1 MDKEALKKDV
11 ETIVKTIFSEKEDT
25 DKKRLTEEALKDSA
39 KVVTDLTASV
49 VEKDD
54 VIINL
59 ESEISE
65 AEETIAK
72 QVESI
77 DAEKAKVDELTKQL
91 EDITNKL
98 NASELKVA
106 DMEKDMAADA
116 HMADLKESKVI
127 STDEKIQ
134 REKVREMSDEEF
146 ASYKKELVGLRSSI
160 EAELASTAPVVT
172 PDGDTTTVT
181 TDVVTP
187 DMNINVDNSAQA
199 ALNLEVSPD
208 DVASNYTELGKAM
221 AAAWVEDK
229 S

>member
-11 ETIVKTIFSEKEDT
+11 EAIVKTIFSEKEEI

-49 VEKDD
+49 EEKDS
-54 VIINL
+54 IISNL
-59 ESEISE
+59 EAEISE
-65 AEETIAK
+65 AAETIAK

-91 EDITNKL
+91 EDVTNKL
-98 NASELKVA
+98 SASETKVA

-116 HMADLKESKVI
+116 RMADLKESKVI
-127 STDEKIQ
+127 STDQKVQ

-146 ASYKKELVGLRSSI
+146 ASYKKELVELRSSI
-160 EAELASTAPVVT
+160 EAEIASTAPVVT

-181 TDVVTP
+181 SDVVTP
-187 DMNINVDNSAQA
+187 NMDINVDNSAQA

-208 DVASNYTELGKAM
+208 DIASKYSELGKAM

>member
-1 MDKEALKKDV
+1 MDKEALKKDI
-11 ETIVKTIFSEKEDT
+11 ETIVKVIFSEKEDI

-39 KVVTDLTASV
+39 KAVTDLTASV
-49 VEKDD
+49 VEKDG
-54 VIINL
+54 VIVNL

-72 QVESI
+72 QIESI

-98 NASELKVA
+98 NASELKVV
-106 DMEKDMAADA
+106 DMEKDMAAEA
-116 HMADLKESKVI
+116 RMVDLKESKVT
-127 STDEKIQ
+127 STDEKVQ

-146 ASYKKELVGLRSSI
+146 ASYKKELVELRNSI
-160 EAELASTAPVVT
+160 EAEIASTTPVVT
-172 PDGDTTTVT
+172 SGSDTTTVPT
-181 TDVVTP
+181 SAVTP
-187 DMNINVDNSAQA
+187 DMNINVDNSTQA

-208 DVASNYTELGKAM
+208 DIASKYSELGKAM
-221 AAAWVEDK
+221 AAAWVEDE